1 MTKVINILTIK
12 VTENGIEIK
21 PEDIGNLFIAFG
33 ILENF
38 KKLRS
43 QAVQE
48 VVANEKRDL
57 SWYWNP
63 DRDLNNAK

>member
-12 VTENGIEIK
+12 VTENGIDIK

-38 KKLRS
+38 KKLKWS
-43 QAVQE
+43 GPGAFYKPE
-48 VVANEKRDL
+48 AGSKDD
-57 SWYWNP
+57 S
-63 DRDLNNAK
+63 